1 MWPPVLST
9 TGVDLGGAKRS
20 LWHRQSGALHAA
32 NLSLWRASLCRCL
45 GPRHA
50 WLQPIPGSPPTG
62 QRGLGQYDKAMP
74 STRRTCPS
82 GGHRFVDV
90 SGRAMLGCSP
100 SRDRRPPDSAA
111 LDTDKAVPST
121 RRTSPFGGHRFVDAS
136 GRAMLGCSRS
146 RDRRPPDSAAFGTD
160 KAVPSTRRT
169 CPSGGHRFV
178 DASGR
183 AMLGCSRSRDRRT
196 PDSAAFG
203 TDKAVP
209 STRRNRERRSTG
221 GGRCGLMHP
230 Q

>member
-1 MWPPVLST
+1 MFDRTDLPVPEIQLPNGLLFGSWPS
-9 TGVDLGGAKRS
+9 KRDER
-20 LWHRQSGALHAA
+20 LPILHPASKWLRV
-32 NLSLWRASLCRCL
+32 NGRWRAKKMQMVGHHHVASNQPMIGFGPAGQQQGMNIGPGENRLSAGSADGHQENDCAVMVFQRWEMRRMTLRTACRSHVENLPC
-45 GPRHA
+45 
-50 WLQPIPGSPPTG
+50 
-62 QRGLGQYDKAMP
+62 
-74 STRRTCPS
+74 
-82 GGHRFVDV
+82 GHP
-90 SGRAMLGCSP
+90 CC
-100 SRDRRPPDSAA
+100 RRPA
-111 LDTDKAVPST
+111 LTWA
-121 RRTSPFGGHRFVDAS
+121 
-136 GRAMLGCSRS
+136 GR
-146 RDRRPPDSAAFGTD
+146 SAAFGTD

-169 CPSGGHRFV
+169 SPSGGHRFV